1 MNPILALIITN
12 IIWGI
17 AAPIFKLALTNIP
30 PFTLA
35 FLRFFIG
42 SFLILPFAVKNWR
55 KIDLKLL
62 GEICLGGL
70 FSITIN
76 IAFFFL
82 GIQRTQSINAPVIA
96 SSQPIFLYLFAILF
110 LKEIPKKRVLMGI
123 IISFVGVLIILMSPF
138 LATGKINFIKELAAF
153 EGNLFLL
160 IATLGAVGHTLI
172 FKNILKKVDHLQATY
187 ISFLF
192 GALTFLPLMIN
203 DLRTWSFTSL
213 NINGWVGII
222 FGVFFCSTLAYVL
235 FNYGI
240 SKIAAQEVGIFSYI
254 DPVAAVLLAVPL
266 LHEIPSLYF
275 YLGSVFVFGG
285 IFLSE
290 GRIQYHPFH
299 RIRKYKTISFNER
312 IY

>member
-12 IIWGI
+12 IIWGL

-35 FLRFFIG
+35 FIRFFVG
-42 SFLILPFAVKNWR
+42 SFLILPFVIKSWQ
-55 KIDLKLL
+55 KISWSLL

-110 LKEIPKKRVLMGI
+110 LREKPNKKVLLGI
-123 IISFVGVLIILMSPF
+123 MVSFIGVLVILMSPF
-138 LATGKINFIKELAAF
+138 LINGKMLFTNELHAF
-153 EGNLFLL
+153 EGNIFLL
-160 IATLGAVGHTLI
+160 IATLGSVGHTLI
-172 FKNILKKVDHLQATY
+172 FKRILKKVNHLQATY

-192 GALTFLPLMIN
+192 GSFTFLPLMIN

-275 YLGSVFVFGG
+275 YLGSIFVFGG